1 VSTDDLGSIMYS
13 ATGLTDVSYFLPK
26 SLNKINIRAS
36 INTCRLAEEIFWI
49 RKLTR
54 R

>member
-1 VSTDDLGSIMYS
+1 MSTDDPGAIVHP
-13 ATGLTDVSYFLPK
+13 AIGPTDVSYFLPK
-26 SLNKINIRAS
+26 YLNKINIRAS